1 MTTIGAFEAK
11 THFSQLL
18 ARVVG
23 GETIIITKHGES
35 IAKIIPMAEEKK
47 QNSAV
52 EAIKAIRNLRKGV
65 TLGKK
70 LSLKQLI
77 KEGRKSE

>member
-1 MTTIGAFEAK
+1 MKYIGAFEAK

-18 ARVVG
+18 LEVAAG
-23 GETIIITKHGES
+23 CKIAITKHGHKVAMLVPIEDTTENN
-35 IAKIIPMAEEKK
+35 PTL
-47 QNSAV
+47 

-70 LSLKQLI
+70 LTI
-77 KEGRKSE
+77 KAMREEGRK

>member
-18 ARVVG
+18 ARVAG
-23 GETIIITKHGES
+23 GETIIITKHGAS
-35 IAKIIPMAEEKK
+35 IAKITPMGGENK
-47 QNSAV
+47 QSSAA
-52 EAIKAIRNLRKGV
+52 EAIKAIRELRKGI

-77 KEGRKSE
+77 KEGRKGE